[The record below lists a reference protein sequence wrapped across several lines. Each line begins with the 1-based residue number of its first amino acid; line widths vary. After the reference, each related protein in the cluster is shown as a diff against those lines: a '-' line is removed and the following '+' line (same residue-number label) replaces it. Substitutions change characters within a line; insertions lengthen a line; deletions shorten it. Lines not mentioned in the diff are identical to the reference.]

1 MIRLSGGSENDS
13 KKGFKSRMETGP
25 SGIVIALGK
34 LTMEGSTKVD
44 KLMGI
49 NLFILLENSVEIF
62 ITWSTLKIIMG
73 Y

>member
-1 MIRLSGGSENDS
+1 
-13 KKGFKSRMETGP
+13 METGP

-34 LTMEGSTKVD
+34 LTMEESTKVD